1 MVAEAS
7 PQPYPDVATHV
18 RDELRRAWLRVEY
31 QIRLGWTKAPRAL
44 ARQITSVG
52 PEDMGTLF
60 AAARGEPIANDES
73 GAPQV
78 LEQWLE
84 AHRRIEARIRATI
97 DAKIRSPLVDL
108 MRTFELTPRQ
118 WASLMFA
125 LLPEVDPNLVQAYRY
140 LARDA
145 SCRGLDGRLL
155 AQLVYDTPQIALA
168 DGARSVAEL
177 AARAATACSMRAA
190 RRATR

>member
-1 MVAEAS
+1 MVAEPG

-31 QIRLGWTKAPRAL
+31 QIRLGWTKAPRSPEADHV
-44 ARQITSVG
+44 VG
-52 PEDMGTLF
+52 PEDMGALF
-60 AAARGEPIANDES
+60 AAARGEAIANDES

-78 LEQWLE
+78 LDQWLE

-97 DAKIRSPLVDL
+97 DAKIASPLVEL
-108 MRTFELTPRQ
+108 IRTFELSPRQ

-140 LARDA
+140 LSRDA
-145 SCRGLDGRLL
+145 TCRGLDGRLL
-155 AQLVYDTPQIALA
+155 AQLV
-168 DGARSVAEL
+168 
-177 AARAATACSMRAA
+177 
-190 RRATR
+190 